1 MTERYLT
8 FSAFNHSFIQLFIL
22 HKQLF
27 IKQTQIMRKVT
38 NYLWMFMMAA
48 TVLFVTSCGEDV
60 EDVIGGDG
68 ITLTSTSRTIEDGG
82 ITAAPGQTFRVNVAA
97 GTSEV
102 SATTNGDVSVTGGS
116 AATND
121 SIAFTVDTDAEL
133 GSTAE
138 LNFSTTGGETEQI
151 ILTVGYENVFDVV
164 TFTEGFSILENALRA
179 NPDVLSALATEAPVT
194 VFAPTDAAFNK
205 AGFNSAGDIPDDA
218 AAQILRYHVV
228 GDVSALADGDLETL
242 EGSNLEITDGGAA
255 VNEIALSA
263 DGGITTADGSIVYVI
278 ETILDPA
285 SSIINSTA
293 VLLGAQG
300 NAANGSFYNALEN
313 QVLRLA
319 EARDN
324 SENVDFLYYWG
335 ETNNHTIAAL
345 GDDGAEAVFTAVNAD
360 ISGFDPQPD
369 TQFGEATG
377 IDAVNFDEIISQKQ
391 LDDAILDDV
400 VINQSSVPNLAEGSV
415 FLIEL
420 SEDRGGNLGLVK
432 VASVGGPEN
441 GNGTIT
447 LDVKLLK

>member
-1 MTERYLT
+1 
-8 FSAFNHSFIQLFIL
+8 
-22 HKQLF
+22 
-27 IKQTQIMRKVT
+27 
-38 NYLWMFMMAA
+38 MMAA

-68 ITLTSTSRTIEDGG
+68 ITLSSSSRTIEDGG

-151 ILTVGYENVFDVV
+151 ILTVGYENVLDVV
-164 TFTEGFSILENALRA
+164 TFADGDFSILEAAFRA
-179 NPDVLSALATEAPVT
+179 NPDVLSDLLAAVPVT
-194 VFAPTDAAFNK
+194 VFAPNDDAFRN
-205 AGFNSAGDIPDDA
+205 AGINTVDNIPDNGD
-218 AAQILRYHVV
+218 QILAYHVV
-228 GDVSALADGDLETL
+228 DDVSTLADGDLETL
-242 EGSNLEITDGGAA
+242 EGSNLEITDGGTV
-255 VNEIALSA
+255 VNEIALPT
-263 DGGITTADGSIVYVI
+263 DGGITTADGSVVYAI
-278 ETILDPA
+278 GTLLDPA

-324 SENVDFLYYWG
+324 SGTVDFLYVWG
-335 ETNNHTIAAL
+335 ETENHSITSL
-345 GDDGAEAVFTAVNAD
+345 DDTGAQAIFTATGPD
-360 ISGFDPQPD
+360 ISGFDPKPE
-369 TQFGEATG
+369 TRFAEATG
-377 IDAVNFDEIISQKQ
+377 VNAEAFDGIVSQKQ
-391 LDDAILDDV
+391 LDDTIVDDV
-400 VINQSSVPNLAEGSV
+400 TINQTSVTNLAVGSV
-415 FLIEL
+415 FLVEL
-420 SEDRGGNLGLVK
+420 DESRGGNLGLVK
-432 VASVGGPEN
+432 VASIGAPEN

>member
-1 MTERYLT
+1 
-8 FSAFNHSFIQLFIL
+8 
-22 HKQLF
+22 
-27 IKQTQIMRKVT
+27 MRKVT

-116 AATND
+116 TATND
-121 SIAFTVDTDAEL
+121 SIAFTVDTDAVL

-151 ILTVGYENVFDVV
+151 TLTVGYENVLDVV
-164 TFTEGFSILENALRA
+164 TFADGDFSILEAALRA
-179 NPDVLSALATEAPVT
+179 NSDVLSDLLAAAPVT
-194 VFAPTDAAFNK
+194 VFAPTDDAFNN
-205 AGFNSAGDIPDDA
+205 AGYNTAGDIPRDL
-218 AAQILRYHVV
+218 AAQILTYHVV

-242 EGSNLEITDGGAA
+242 EGSNLEVTGGGTA
-255 VNEIALSA
+255 VNGIAVPA
-263 DGGITTADGSIVYVI
+263 EGITTVNGSVVYVI
-278 ETILDPA
+278 GSILDPA

-319 EARDN
+319 DARAN
-324 SENVDFLYYWG
+324 SGNIDFLYYWG
-335 ETNNHTIAAL
+335 ETNNHTIATL
-345 GDDGAEAVFTAVNAD
+345 GDDGAEAVFTATGTD

-369 TQFGEATG
+369 TEFAEATG
-377 IDAVNFDEIISQKQ
+377 VTAEAFDGIISQRQ
-391 LDDAILDDV
+391 LDDTILDDV
-400 VINQSSVPNLAEGSV
+400 DFNQTSITNLAVGSV
-415 FLIEL
+415 FVVEL
-420 SEDRGGNLGLVK
+420 ADERGGNLGLVK
-432 VASVGGPEN
+432 VASIGGPEN